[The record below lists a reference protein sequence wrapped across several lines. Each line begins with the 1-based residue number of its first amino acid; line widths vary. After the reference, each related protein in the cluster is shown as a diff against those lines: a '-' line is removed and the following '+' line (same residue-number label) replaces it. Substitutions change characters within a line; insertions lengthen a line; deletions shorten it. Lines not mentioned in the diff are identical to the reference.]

1 MGVKQGKVGLDKSSM
16 SEVLHSLLTLPP
28 IISLSILRQ
37 AQDGERSRTAN
48 VERGTKGEM

>member
-16 SEVLHSLLTLPP
+16 SEALHSLLTLPP
-28 IISLSILRQ
+28 IIHLS
-37 AQDGERSRTAN
+37 TN